1 MLSRDLL
8 VEGCVWEGT
17 ELGKGQS
24 GCRAKG
30 PGEGLLLL
38 STPGGGQIGPC
49 LASTMEPG
57 QPLEWV
63 WGSSQMEM
71 GVWKDSGRDRI

>member
-1 MLSRDLL
+1 MLSRDL
-8 VEGCVWEGT
+8 VEGCVCEGT
-17 ELGKGQS
+17 ELGKGHS
-24 GCRAKG
+24 GCRAKW

-38 STPGGGQIGPC
+38 STLRGGQIGLC
-49 LASTMEPG
+49 LAPTMEPG
-57 QPLEWV
+57 QPLEWA